1 MFESLPLLALFE
13 RADPAR
19 RTGSSL
25 SMMRSSSLTRGLL
38 AEDKWE
44 QITLPIIVIAEML
57 GVAARDLAQFK
68 RWSDARSQIFNMAR
82 TPEQTAESAAARQ
95 GLEARGGLSG
105 DRIQI
110 PRDRGFADSPL
121 EGTGFK
127 PSVPLF

>member
-1 MFESLPLLALFE
+1 MGYLGKSGYFE
-13 RADPAR
+13 
-19 RTGSSL
+19 
-25 SMMRSSSLTRGLL
+25 RGLL

-68 RWSDARSQIFNMAR
+68 RWSDARSQIFNKAR

-121 EGTGFK
+121 EGTRFE
-127 PSVPLF
+127 PSVPGPQHL

>member
-1 MFESLPLLALFE
+1 MFESLPLRALFE

-110 PRDRGFADSPL
+110 PRDRGFADSL
-121 EGTGFK
+121 RWREMD
-127 PSVPLF
+127 

>member
-95 GLEARGGLSG
+95 GLEARGGLHSA
-105 DRIQI
+105 R
-110 PRDRGFADSPL
+110 SPIA
-121 EGTGFK
+121 TT
-127 PSVPLF
+127 

>member
-1 MFESLPLLALFE
+1 MGYLAKSAYFE
-13 RADPAR
+13 
-19 RTGSSL
+19 
-25 SMMRSSSLTRGLL
+25 RGLL

-95 GLEARGGLSG
+95 GLEARGGFHYW
-105 DRIQI
+105 RR
-110 PRDRGFADSPL
+110 PRDSEPPGHGAHPGPTCRAAENHSRNPN
-121 EGTGFK
+121 
-127 PSVPLF
+127 

>member
-1 MFESLPLLALFE
+1 MGYLAKSAYFE
-13 RADPAR
+13 
-19 RTGSSL
+19 
-25 SMMRSSSLTRGLL
+25 RGLL

-110 PRDRGFADSPL
+110 PRDRGFADSL
-121 EGTGFK
+121 RWREMDSNF
-127 PSVPLF
+127 